1 MKKGLRIA
9 GCLLAAALLFSCA
22 NSTNV
27 EEEKPAAVEDTRSL
41 TEKISAAS
49 GTVDFKGSTIAEDAV
64 VSKKITIKN
73 LNMGG
78 KTLTIKSTGVELVNV
93 ENAII
98 ILEKSSG
105 SDAVKL
111 TNCKNIVTL
120 KVADGSTNNLTI
132 DASQIKTIE
141 IENGN
146 VKITLK
152 DETKVA
158 EVAVKADGTSIDS
171 VKTSDDT
178 DVKAPAIKNI
188 KVGNEA
194 DGVTV
199 SGGSIEKIEVEV
211 KDGETA
217 SAPAINITGETEI
230 ADIAAVTAEG
240 KERKVTVNVSEEIKD
255 KIELPEDKVEVV
267 EIKVTGVELETKNAK
282 KNYTIGDKFD
292 YSGLNAILKYSNGSE
307 RTVPLTSENSRVTG
321 FDTSAVGE
329 YDISIKYSYADLEK
343 NTSLKIYVRKAELT
357 NATSDEY
364 IQAALEKLTVGTP
377 DYDGAVAYFKK
388 AYESNKDSDEAKLYY
403 ALAELGS
410 ISTDDS
416 VAKLLKENFGLKN
429 YPATMN
435 ALFSGDWMKEYLNVK
450 TVQTFNIK
458 ADTAGS
464 LVRVNGKELRG
475 HTYSY
480 GSGSACVEYILDD
493 ENDWIEGRIT
503 EKEGNSTYRHSLYIK
518 DIEVSETG
526 KYLISQYSVSSVA
539 ETDKYIVTPG
549 SWKKAPLYGD
559 LDVNSI
565 PEFKVPEGVEKNEA
579 YTETLY
585 KSMQTSQT
593 MSYLMLMNIFTCN
606 AKGFNS
612 LIDNCLNVFGTRYE
626 HAKSL
631 VASLEQESIEVPA
644 EIIASL
650 KLEKFFG
657 ESSVK
662 IGKAEAQVLFA
673 AGDIFKGL
681 FQWFSSYDLSM
692 NIGDIPALIDDYY
705 NEPGIYGGKYT
716 NNINRRIEAKS
727 EYEGRNDW
735 AGAAIQ
741 YFTYPT
747 AGERWA
753 ESYVNDEK
761 KKYAQRMMETLKVVI
776 NGNTLK
782 VRNAS
787 AMEASKETIV
797 GALDTVLESYEYITE
812 TSKTYPSAIK
822 DMIKQYGDP
831 ISDMVDAAKDAIE
844 KGEIFNFPS
853 PVQAV
858 SVEIDSEGKETI
870 VKSDPQMLSVDF
882 GKLFKAGYL
891 SKVVTV
897 DKDGNV
903 IPDFELIAGLLP
915 FLASQQQ

>member
-9 GCLLAAALLFSCA
+9 GCLLAAALLFGCA

-27 EEEKPAAVEDTRSL
+27 EGGGTTTVEDKRSL
-41 TEKISAAS
+41 TEKISDAS

-73 LNMGG
+73 LKMDG

-93 ENAII
+93 ENAVI

-105 SDAVKL
+105 NDAVKL
-111 TNCKNIVTL
+111 TNCKNIVELT
-120 KVADGSTNNLTI
+120 VADGSTDNLTI
-132 DASQIKTIE
+132 DASQIDSII

-178 DVKAPAIKNI
+178 DAKAPAIENI

-503 EKEGNSTYRHSLYIK
+503 EKEENSTYRHSLYIK

-662 IGKAEAQVLFA
+662 IGKAEANVLFA
-673 AGDIFKGL
+673 AGDIIKGL

-692 NIGDIPALIDDYY
+692 NIDKIPALIDEYY
-705 NEPGIYGGKYT
+705 ATEDGKITNNPNYRFGYYGGDYIDK
-716 NNINRRIEAKS
+716 IF
-727 EYEGRNDW
+727 NDW
-735 AGAAIQ
+735 DDAAVQ

-747 AGERWA
+747 AGERTDPY
-753 ESYVNDEK
+753 YVNQEK
-761 KKYAQRMMETLKVVI
+761 QKYAQRMMETLSVII

-787 AMEASKETIV
+787 AMEDSKETIA
-797 GALDTVLESYEYITE
+797 GALNTVLDSYTYITV
-812 TSKTYPSAIK
+812 TSKSYPSGVK

-831 ISDMVDAAKDAIE
+831 ISAMVDAAKDAIE
-844 KGEIFNFPS
+844 KGEIFEFPS

-858 SVEIDSEGKETI
+858 SVEIDSEGKETV

-882 GKLFKAGYL
+882 GKLFKAGYF
-891 SKVVTV
+891 SNVFVK
-897 DKDGNV
+897 DKDGNYS
-903 IPDFELIAGLLP
+903 INMELIADLLP